1 MFSCRPGCLAVILS
15 MLAAPVMGQQV
26 GSGAVSLSA
35 SVALED
41 FDTLAQSG
49 QSNALPHGWYFH
61 ESDSNADGTYSAGD
75 GNGNGNGTSLPGDTY
90 SLGSAGSDERALGAI
105 QSGSLEP
112 TFGALVRND
121 SGQVIDK
128 INIAYTGEQWRL
140 GSSGRTDRLDFQ
152 YSLDADTLLDDSA
165 TWIEVA
171 GLSFSAPVSSG
182 TVGGLDG
189 NAPANRVAIA
199 SDITGLALAPAETVW
214 IRWSDHDSAGADDAL
229 GIDDLTLSIGG
240 EPPVDVPP
248 AVTSTEPDD
257 GTINVDPHAN
267 LGVDFTEPVTV
278 ENAWYDLRCGGV
290 QVESTAAG
298 GPVSFTIVPDSAM
311 PPEQTCVL
319 TVLADA
325 VTDLD
330 GEPDTMEQDVIVT
343 FTTLDPDTLPPPHI
357 VDLQPADGSQNVP
370 ASTTVELAFSQPVS
384 VAEGAISLSCDT
396 SPVAASLGGS
406 DTQWVLSPT
415 QLLPHGADCVIDVEA
430 SGIDNQYGHTLAED
444 ASFVFTVIAEAGE
457 GYYSEVNTS
466 SPGQLRC
473 TLHLTIRGHTA
484 YPYSGSDTNTWEIL
498 EVAQQDPADPDRVI
512 DSYRNRSYAKVS
524 DRSGQGGAGPW
535 YNREHTWP
543 NSLGFPDQTDALGQ
557 PNSPYTDVHMLH
569 LTDQNYNSDR
579 GNRPL
584 AYCDS
589 GCGERT
595 TEINQGVGGGSGV
608 YPGNSNW
615 VGGANGNQG
624 SFEVWS
630 HRKGDVAR
638 AVLYMAIRYEGG
650 SHPVTGQ
657 DEPDLELTNDRSDI
671 QTGTGGT
678 RYMGMLDDLLAWH
691 EADPPSAEELARNDV
706 IQSYQGNRNP
716 FVDHPEWASPELFG
730 SETPDECQPARPDL
744 IYSDRLEATP

>member
-1 MFSCRPGCLAVILS
+1 MNSIRPGCLAAVLL

-26 GSGAVSLSA
+26 GSGTVSLSVSGA
-35 SVALED
+35 QED

-49 QSNALPHGWYFH
+49 QSNVLPHGWYFH
-61 ESDSNADGTYSAGD
+61 ESGSNADGTYGAGD
-75 GNGNGNGTSLPGDTY
+75 GNGTSLPGDTY

-105 QSGSLEP
+105 QSGSLKP

-121 SGQVIDK
+121 SGQVIDE

-152 YSLDADTLLDDSA
+152 YSLDADSLLDGSA

-171 GLSFSAPVSSG
+171 GLSFNAPVSGG

-189 NAPANRVAIA
+189 NAAANRIAIA
-199 SDITGLALAPAETVW
+199 SSLAGLTLAPADTLW
-214 IRWSDHDSAGADDAL
+214 IRWSDHNAAGADDAL
-229 GIDDLTLSIGG
+229 GIDDLTFSIGG

-248 AVTSTEPDD
+248 EVNSTQPADAATDVDLDTILEIVFSEAVAVTE
-257 GTINVDPHAN
+257 G
-267 LGVDFTEPVTV
+267 
-278 ENAWYDLRCGGV
+278 WYSLNCGGKPV
-290 QVESTAAG
+290 PATSSG
-298 GPVSFTIVPDSAM
+298 GPVTHVITPDAALPADQS
-311 PPEQTCVL
+311 CVL
-319 TVLADA
+319 EVLAGA

-330 GEPDTMEQDVIVT
+330 GDPDNLEEDLSVG
-343 FTTLDPDTLPPPHI
+343 FTTLDPDTLPPPQI
-357 VDLQPADGSQNVP
+357 ESVLPADGSQDVP
-370 ASTTVELAFSQPVS
+370 ANTTVELDFSQPVS
-384 VAEGAISLSCDT
+384 VSEGAIALSCDE
-396 SPVAASLGGS
+396 SPVAASLGGGS
-406 DTQWVLSPT
+406 GLWVLTPSEA
-415 QLLPHGADCVIDVEA
+415 LPYGADCAIEVDANGVV
-430 SGIDNQYGHTLAED
+430 NQYGHTLDGAT
-444 ASFVFTVIAEAGE
+444 SFSFTVIAEPGE
-457 GYYSEVNTS
+457 GYYSEVNPS

-473 TLHLTIRGHTA
+473 TLHQTIRGHTA
-484 YPYSGSDTNTWEIL
+484 YPYSGSGTNTWEIL
-498 EVAQQDPADPDRVI
+498 EVAQQDPTDPNRVI

-524 DRSGQGGAGPW
+524 DRSGQGGSGPW

-557 PNSPYTDVHMLH
+557 PNAPFTDVHMLH

-584 AYCDS
+584 AYCDT
-589 GCGERT
+589 GCSERT
-595 TEINQGVGGGSGV
+595 TEINQGVGGGSGI

-624 SFEVWS
+624 SFEVWN
-630 HRKGDVAR
+630 HRKGDIAR

-650 SHPVTGQ
+650 SHPVTDQ
-657 DEPDLELTNDRSDI
+657 DEPDLELTNDRGDI

-716 FVDHPEWASPELFG
+716 FVDHPEWATPELF
-730 SETPDECQPARPDL
+730 SSKTPEVCQPARPDP
-744 IYSDRLEATP
+744 IFSDRLEATAER